1 MFKQAQSTWGL
12 DNVDDMTDEQYSQ
25 ALEAVHD
32 HLQAH
37 PSLKN
42 AWKLKPDQ
50 GPEDETE
57 RDTEKALYAGEPKRY
72 KNYSYRLLCYFV
84 NQQQPGA
91 TPLTCSEAVFEDALQ
106 KTNER
111 CHSLFRGLPAAA
123 HYQGPQ
129 CYSERG
135 RAAKLVFDPCQVPPG
150 ARKRTSYSD
159 GSFLVLQCGNECC
172 AKWRRVDPAT
182 YDLFWNT
189 WMQAQRDTRR
199 QRLLTRD
206 AYLCSDLHMWLR
218 EAVAQHFRPRPR
230 ARNPRPEFRLAL
242 DLSLIHI

>member
-1 MFKQAQSTWGL
+1 M
-12 DNVDDMTDEQYSQ
+12 
-25 ALEAVHD
+25 
-32 HLQAH
+32 
-37 PSLKN
+37 
-42 AWKLKPDQ
+42 KPDQ
-50 GPEDETE
+50 GPEDVDE
-57 RDTEKALYAGEPKRY
+57 RDTEMAMYAGEPKRY

-91 TPLTCSEAVFEDALQ
+91 SPLTCSEAVFEDALQ

-123 HYQGPQ
+123 HYQGPP

-182 YDLFWNT
+182 YDLFCLLYT
-189 WMQAQRDTRR
+189 SPSPRD
-199 QRLLTRD
+199 
-206 AYLCSDLHMWLR
+206 S
-218 EAVAQHFRPRPR
+218 
-230 ARNPRPEFRLAL
+230 
-242 DLSLIHI
+242 